1 MRFPVPRPLTTALL
15 LALLV
20 GTARADTLESRF
32 RGFLDRLK
40 TQGQALAQGA
50 LPGVD
55 EWRGKPVVRD
65 RTDALPVGTGEFAV
79 FTGPGCLSCQAAID
93 HLRSRKL
100 RFTVL
105 DIGRDDTARQSYA
118 LLGVKG
124 LPVVLMPHEMLIGFE
139 RKAFEQAMK
148 LDAQKAVREGN
159 GGGA

>member
-1 MRFPVPRPLTTALL
+1 MSLSSLRRFGGTLL
-15 LALLV
+15 LAALA
-20 GTARADTLESRF
+20 GTAQAESLETRF

-40 TQGQALAQGA
+40 AQGQALTQGA

-55 EWRGKPVVRD
+55 EWRAKPELRD
-65 RTDALPVGTGEFAV
+65 RTDTLPVGTGEFAV
-79 FTGPGCLSCQAAID
+79 FTGPGCISCQAAID
-93 HLRSRKL
+93 HLKSRKL

-105 DIGRDDTARQSYA
+105 DIGRNETARQSYA

-148 LDAQKAVREGN
+148 LDAQKAIRDGN

>member
-1 MRFPVPRPLTTALL
+1 MRPLIPRRLSAVLL
-15 LALLV
+15 LTLLV
-20 GTARADTLESRF
+20 GVARADTLESRF

-40 TQGQALAQGA
+40 TQGQALVQGA
-50 LPGVD
+50 VPGVD
-55 EWRGKPVVRD
+55 EWRGKPELRD
-65 RTDALPVGTGEFAV
+65 RTDQLPVGTGEFAV
-79 FTGPGCLSCQAAID
+79 FTGPGCISCQAAVD

-105 DIGRDDTARQSYA
+105 DIGRSETARQSYA

-139 RKAFEQAMK
+139 RQAFEQAMK